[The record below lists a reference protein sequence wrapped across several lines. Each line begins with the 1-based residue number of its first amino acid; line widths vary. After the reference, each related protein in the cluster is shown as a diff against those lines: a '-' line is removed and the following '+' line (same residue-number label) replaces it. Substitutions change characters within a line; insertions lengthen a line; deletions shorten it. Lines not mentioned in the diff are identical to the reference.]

1 MRNTNDWYYFIQ
13 ALDKNTCKKIR
24 KTPNGEWKSSA
35 INVKKDITDEERISG
50 EKPVEG
56 NDIISAESIQITRYK
71 KCEFYQVH

>member
-50 EKPVEG
+50 E
-56 NDIISAESIQITRYK
+56 
-71 KCEFYQVH
+71 